1 MCPLCANCS
10 TWPLHQICD
19 YTRIACEFPSIF
31 VLYFS
36 FCLYLVTRQTKD
48 KSKYITWSAPSF
60 NFFSFRSLWP
70 PWHRLLC
77 SVHVVLGWDFII
89 GSSLL
94 DANFLSLL
102 SWYFKEGNRCIKF
115 IGSSFTL
122 KDISVI
128 HETLFTGCSFEKF
141 WMLISSI
148 LKSRLIKCDMACPF
162 KNSLS
167 QPPWPWRTFHK

>member
-115 IGSSFTL
+115 IGSSFYFKGYFSHPWNTFYWVLFWKVLNAHFLNFKVALYQLRYGLPFQKFIIATTL
-122 KDISVI
+122 AVTNFS
-128 HETLFTGCSFEKF
+128 
-141 WMLISSI
+141 
-148 LKSRLIKCDMACPF
+148 
-162 KNSLS
+162 
-167 QPPWPWRTFHK
+167 